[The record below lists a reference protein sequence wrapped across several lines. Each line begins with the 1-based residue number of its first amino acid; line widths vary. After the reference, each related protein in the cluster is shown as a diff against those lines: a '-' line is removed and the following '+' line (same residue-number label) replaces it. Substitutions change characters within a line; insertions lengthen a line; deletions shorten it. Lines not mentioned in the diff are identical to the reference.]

1 MSKSNYTRR
10 FFSLLLAMVTGLVL
24 VNVTQ
29 STAQISST
37 SVTVHDSSST
47 TLPSAAT
54 ASASPASFCTGSGT
68 TLSISGGHLGSGT
81 PAAQWVW
88 YADACPT
95 ATATPVGTGASINVS
110 PANPGT
116 QPITKTYYVRAE
128 GGFCNYTTKCVPV
141 TVTINP
147 TPAVTA
153 PANQVYCAN
162 ATAAAIVL
170 NGTPTG
176 VTYAI
181 SGGASVG
188 LANASGLTQ
197 IPSFT
202 AINATSAPVTA
213 TISITP
219 SANGCTGTAVT
230 YTVTVNPTAAMVAT
244 SDITKCNGNTVS
256 AIAFSSPTTGGTVTY
271 SWTNDNPSVGIAATG
286 TTSSIPS
293 FTATN
298 AACTDAVANI
308 VVTPIYTNGGQ
319 TCNGTPDTFVVRV
332 RPTPNATLAAVSAEL
347 CQGTAVQVAYT
358 ATCGT
363 APFNVEI
370 RQDGITPFQTYNGVT
385 NGSNITITPTPT
397 SQGAHTYDLMKITD
411 ANGCTNPVTP

>member
-1 MSKSNYTRR
+1 MSTKNYKIKHWALTPV
-10 FFSLLLAMVTGLVL
+10 LLLAGLFFL
-24 VNVTQ
+24 NTKTQ
-29 STAQISST
+29 AQISSVT
-37 SVTVHDSSST
+37 VTVHDSSSL
-47 TLPSAAT
+47 TLPTVAT
-54 ASASPASFCTGSGT
+54 TAASATSFCTGTGT

-81 PAAQWVW
+81 PAADWKW

-95 ATATPVGTGASINVS
+95 GAATPIGTGASITVTPTNT
-110 PANPGT
+110 GT

-128 GGFCNYTTKCVPV
+128 GGFCNINTACLPI

-147 TPAVTA
+147 VPVVTA

-162 ATAAAIVL
+162 ATAPATTL
-170 NGTPTG
+170 TGTPTG

-188 LANASGLTQ
+188 LANATGLTQ

-202 AINATSAPVTA
+202 ATNATGAPVTA
-213 TISITP
+213 TVTITP
-219 SANGCTGTAVT
+219 SANGCTGTPVT
-230 YTVTVNPTAAMVAT
+230 YTITVNPTATVAT
-244 SDITKCNGNTVS
+244 IADITKCNGNVVP
-256 AIAFSSPTTGGTVTY
+256 AISFSSSTTGGTVTY
-271 SWTNDNPSVGIAATG
+271 SWTNDNASIGIAASG

-308 VVTPIYTNGGQ
+308 VVTPIYTNGGS
-319 TCNGTPDTFVVRV
+319 TCNGTPTTFKVTVH
-332 RPTPNATLAAVSAEL
+332 PTPNASLAAVDPAL
-347 CQGTAVQVAYT
+347 CQGTAVQLKYT

-363 APFNVEI
+363 GPFNLEI
-370 RQDGITPFQTYNGVT
+370 RQDAVTPFQTYNGVT
-385 NGSNITITPTPT
+385 NGANITITPTP
-397 SQGAHTYDLMKITD
+397 SVQGTHTYDLMKITD

>member
-1 MSKSNYTRR
+1 MNKNNYTLR
-10 FFSLLLAMVTGLVL
+10 FFSLLLLLVSGIL
-24 VNVTQ
+24 LGSTMQ
-29 STAQISST
+29 SAAQISS
-37 SVTVHDSSST
+37 VTVTVNDSSSI
-47 TLPSAAT
+47 TLPTAAT
-54 ASASPASFCTGSGT
+54 TAASPTSFCTGSST
-68 TLSISGGHLGSGT
+68 TLSVTGGRLGSGT
-81 PAAQWVW
+81 PTAQWVW

-95 ATATPVGTGASINVS
+95 GAATPVGTGASITVS
-110 PANPGT
+110 PTNTGT
-116 QPITKTYYVRAE
+116 APITKTYYVRAE
-128 GGFCNYTTKCVPV
+128 GGFCNYTTPCVPV

-147 TPAVTA
+147 TPTVTA
-153 PANQVYCAN
+153 PANQVYCAGA
-162 ATAAAIVL
+162 ATTAIPL
-170 NGTPTG
+170 SGTPTG

-181 SGGASVG
+181 SGGASIG
-188 LANASGLTQ
+188 LADASGLTQ

-202 AINATSAPVTA
+202 PINATSAPVTA

-219 SANGCTGTAVT
+219 TANGCSGTAVT
-230 YTVTVNPTAAMVAT
+230 FTITVNPTAAMVAT

-271 SWTNDNPSVGIAATG
+271 SWTNDNPSVGIAASG

-298 AACTDAVANI
+298 AGCTDAVANV

-332 RPTPNATLAAVSAEL
+332 RPTPNATLAAANGQL
-347 CQGTAVQVAYT
+347 CEGTAVQLTYT

-363 APFNVEI
+363 GPFNVEI
-370 RQDGITPFQTYNGVT
+370 RQDGAIPNQTYNGVT
-385 NGSNITITPTPT
+385 NGGSITITPTPT

>member
-1 MSKSNYTRR
+1 MNRNNYTLR
-10 FFSLLLAMVTGLVL
+10 FFSLLLLLVTGLVL
-24 VNVTQ
+24 SSATQ

-37 SVTVHDSSST
+37 SVTVHDSSSI
-47 TLPSAAT
+47 TLPSAAS
-54 ASASPASFCTGSGT
+54 ASASPNSFCTGSST
-68 TLSISGGHLGSGT
+68 TLSISGGRLGSGS
-81 PAAQWVW
+81 PASQWVW

-95 ATATPVGTGASINVS
+95 ATATPVGTGASITVS
-110 PANPGT
+110 PTNAGL

-128 GGFCNYTTKCVPV
+128 GGFCNYNTPCVPV

-147 TPAVTA
+147 VPVVTA
-153 PANQVYCAN
+153 PSNQVYCAN
-162 ATAAAIVL
+162 ATTAAISL
-170 NGTPTG
+170 SGTPTG

-202 AINATSAPVTA
+202 AVNSTSAPVTA
-213 TISITP
+213 TVSITP
-219 SANGCTGTAVT
+219 SANGCTGTPVT
-230 YTVTVNPTAAMVAT
+230 YTITVNPTATMVAT
-244 SDITKCNGNTVS
+244 SDITKCNGNTVT
-256 AIAFSSPTTGGTVTY
+256 AIGFSSPTTGGTVTY

-286 TTSSIPS
+286 TTSTIPS

-298 AACTDAVANI
+298 TACTNAVANV

-347 CQGTAVQVAYT
+347 CQGTAVQVTYT

-363 APFNVEI
+363 GPFDVEI
-370 RQDGITPFQTYNGVT
+370 RQDGTTPFHTYTGVT
-385 NGSNITITPTPT
+385 SGSNITITPTPT
-397 SQGAHTYDLMKITD
+397 VQGTHTYDLMKITD
-411 ANGCTNPVTP
+411 ANGCSNPVTP